1 LKGFGGKVI
10 VVTGGGSGIGKE
22 ISYRLAMEGASVV
35 VADINFKKA
44 KLVERNI
51 ISRGL
56 KSMALETDVTSEE
69 SVKRMVE
76 ATIKRFKQINVLV
89 NNAGIY
95 PLQSWEKVTVEEWD
109 KVMIVNLRSIFVC
122 SKAVFYYMKR
132 QKKGKIINI
141 SSSTF
146 WLGSKGLLP
155 YVASKGGVIGFTRA
169 LAREVGDFGI
179 TVNAVTAG
187 LTMTK
192 KAKEIF
198 GQERIEQV
206 IQQQCIKKPLAPQ
219 KIVGAVIYLC
229 SEDSDFI
236 TGEIINIDGGR
247 TMH

>member
-1 LKGFGGKVI
+1 MNGLRKKVI
-10 VVTGGGSGIGKE
+10 VVTGGGSGIGEE
-22 ISYRLAMEGASVV
+22 ICYRLAMEGASVV
-35 VADINFKKA
+35 VADIDLKKA
-44 KLVERNI
+44 KVVEKNI
-51 ISRGL
+51 ISRGG
-56 KSMALETDVTSEE
+56 KSIAVGADVTSEE
-69 SVKRMVE
+69 SAKRMAQV
-76 ATIKRFKQINVLV
+76 TIKRFKKINVLV
-89 NNAGIY
+89 NNVGIY
-95 PLQSWEKVTVEEWD
+95 PLHSWEKISVEEWD
-109 KVMIVNLRSIFVC
+109 KVMIVNLRTIFVC
-122 SKAVFYYMKR
+122 SKAVFGYMKK

-187 LTMTK
+187 LTMTQ

-206 IQQQCIKKPLAPQ
+206 IQQQCIKKPLTPQ
-219 KIVGAVIYLC
+219 KIAAAVAYLC
-229 SEDSDFI
+229 SEDSDFL